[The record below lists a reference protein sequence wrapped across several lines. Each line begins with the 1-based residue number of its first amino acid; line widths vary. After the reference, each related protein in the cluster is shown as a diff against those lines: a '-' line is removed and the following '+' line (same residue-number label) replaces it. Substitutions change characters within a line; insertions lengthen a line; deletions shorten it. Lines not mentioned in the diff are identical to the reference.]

1 MPVYCILPN
10 CYVWPWLINLTE
22 SRSGNQ
28 EIVETRTQNR
38 KTSTCTEQLLLLLD
52 HFPELEE
59 RKETKRAAAAYNE
72 LVGVGGGGTDAVGAG
87 ELGLAVEAPLPG
99 AAVRARGAGV
109 AHLNSA
115 EIGEAQDEIPR
126 MDSHE
131 SRKRR
136 GFFSIGSW
144 RPPPLTLAVA
154 APSPRARKPSK
165 SRSGAAVKARP
176 IWVTCWSAPPES
188 WRERE
193 TEKSCKPCRIP
204 SSERD
209 CWGEGWCSAG

>member
-72 LVGVGGGGTDAVGAG
+72 LVGVGGGGADAVGAG
-87 ELGLAVEAPLPG
+87 EVGLAVEAPLPG

-126 MDSHE
+126 TDSHE
-131 SRKRR
+131 SRKKERFFFRSVLGARR
-136 GFFSIGSW
+136 RLHW
-144 RPPPLTLAVA
+144 QLPLPVPGPGGRARGGA
-154 APSPRARKPSK
+154 APL
-165 SRSGAAVKARP
+165 
-176 IWVTCWSAPPES
+176 
-188 WRERE
+188 
-193 TEKSCKPCRIP
+193 
-204 SSERD
+204 
-209 CWGEGWCSAG
+209 

>member
-38 KTSTCTEQLLLLLD
+38 KTSTCTEQLLLLRD

-136 GFFSIGSW
+136 GFFFRSVLGARRRSAYIGSC
-144 RPPPLTLAVA
+144 
-154 APSPRARKPSK
+154 
-165 SRSGAAVKARP
+165 RSQSQGQEAEQEEGRRRCKGAAHLGDLLVRS
-176 IWVTCWSAPPES
+176 T
-188 WRERE
+188 
-193 TEKSCKPCRIP
+193 
-204 SSERD
+204 
-209 CWGEGWCSAG
+209 